1 LATLTAEQR
10 YLKLVQSQADIIQNV
25 PVQYIASYLGIKPQ
39 SLSRIRKQ
47 LIK

>member
-1 LATLTAEQR
+1 MLNGHGN
-10 YLKLVQSQADIIQNV
+10 IIQNV
-25 PVQYIASYLGIKPQ
+25 PVQYIASFLGIKPQ